1 MKVQVK
7 ITNGDKEVCAIVDDV
22 QPTQTQG
29 VVAVLR
35 EFFLNINTLCNSETL
50 K

>member
-7 ITNGDKEVCAIVDDV
+7 VANGDKEVCAIVDDV
-22 QPTQTQG
+22 QPAQTQG
-29 VVAVLR
+29 VIDILR
-35 EFFLNINTLCNSETL
+35 EFFTELIALCNSETL

>member
-7 ITNGDKEVCAIVDDV
+7 ITNGDKEMCAVVNDV
-22 QPTQTQG
+22 QPMQAQG
-29 VVAVLR
+29 VVDILR
-35 EFFLNINTLCNSETL
+35 EFFINLNALCNSETL